1 MYYLSEFFEDTKII
15 RRIVVALIFIV
26 LSIGLTV
33 ITVYHMA
40 AANDTLDA
48 IDKPIIIQIGI
59 SVLISTILIANLAFL
74 SCNEEIGKIKG
85 FILSV
90 FIFIGL
96 KSFIASNID
105 YSYIF
110 SDTRFYI
117 SEYLPITTEV
127 ALVSFLISLLIETVI
142 FAIIAGIC
150 SITGT
155 DIKDG
160 ILSDIFDDI
169 SFTLEGISGI
179 FRKLSYILSILIV
192 VITIIVFI
200 VSLVVFIKNG
210 NYSMIVASIKE
221 NGVLYNDKLITSE
234 IFKIYFNTILKIV
247 IGVLAILSYLIAC
260 FGFRTED
267 GLGFSIKILALAL
280 GLYYIIASILLWC
293 ITNIVGII
301 ALTLIV
307 FVLLKVIGPSIG
319 AWLEAS
325 NERDREKLEL
335 YNLARSLKK

>member
-1 MYYLSEFFEDTKII
+1 M
-15 RRIVVALIFIV
+15 
-26 LSIGLTV
+26 
-33 ITVYHMA
+33 
-40 AANDTLDA
+40 
-48 IDKPIIIQIGI
+48 
-59 SVLISTILIANLAFL
+59 
-74 SCNEEIGKIKG
+74 
-85 FILSV
+85 
-90 FIFIGL
+90 
-96 KSFIASNID
+96 
-105 YSYIF
+105 
-110 SDTRFYI
+110 
-117 SEYLPITTEV
+117 PITTEV